1 MDIELLVLRDCPNQ
15 DVAAELIRT
24 AVAETGVN
32 ATIRRTIIDSPD
44 QAQRRA
50 FTGSPTILVNGAD
63 PFARHGALAGLCCRL
78 YATPDG
84 LRGAP
89 ALADL
94 LQALNRAAAG

>member
-15 DVAAELIRT
+15 DAAAELIRT
-24 AVAETGVN
+24 AVADADVN
-32 ATIRRTIIDSPD
+32 ATIRRTIIDNPD

-63 PFARHGALAGLCCRL
+63 PLAWHGAPPGLSCRL

-84 LRGAP
+84 LRGTP

-94 LQALNRAAAG
+94 QQALKRAAAG